1 MSISRGDNM
10 SVDQAQVVEYI
21 KNLKL
26 SEVKALIEVLETE
39 LGVSASAPV
48 MAFAGG
54 AGGAAAAEE
63 VEEKTEFDVE
73 LLGDFDAKAKVK
85 IIKAVREITG
95 AGLKDAKGMVE
106 GAPSVLKEG
115 VSKDQAE
122 EYKTKLEAVGAKVAI
137 K

>member
-1 MSISRGDNM
+1 M
-10 SVDQAQVVEYI
+10 SVDQASVIEYI

-26 SEVKALIEVLETE
+26 GEVKDLIEKLESE

-54 AGGAAAAEE
+54 PVGGAAAAEE

-73 LLGDFDAKAKVK
+73 LTSLEDEKAKVK
-85 IIKAVREITG
+85 VIKVIRDITG
-95 AGLKDAKGMVE
+95 LGLKDAKAMVD
-106 GAPSVLKEG
+106 GTPSIIK
-115 VSKDQAE
+115 
-122 EYKTKLEAVGAKVAI
+122 EAVGKEAAEDMKKKIAEAGGKVTL